1 MAQFE
6 GGQMLPINHEGF
18 NILHQE
24 WVCIGIFP
32 TSKILKPLLFLRFVL
47 LLKMFILVHRMA
59 MHYKTCILHYIN
71 LLPECITKKDK

>member
-47 LLKMFILVHRMA
+47 LLKCLYLYIGWLCTIKLA
-59 MHYKTCILHYIN
+59 YCII
-71 LLPECITKKDK
+71 